1 MAKISEENRYY
12 LNLKKEIMRDG
23 NSEVFKEWQRYC
35 SITEE
40 EFVEALEWLAEDPMT
55 PLGRPTR
62 AIGAIP
68 TRDGHN
74 KAICDKFPEQAK
86 SFPYDESKI
95 KSKIKKLE
103 YRYEFLQ
110 NCYGEDV
117 ERRIGSF
124 DIDTGIRD
132 DVKFIIDIKSRI

>member
-12 LNLKKEIMRDG
+12 LNLKKEIIRDG
-23 NSEVFKEWQRYC
+23 NSEVFKEWQRYGGI
-35 SITEE
+35 SEE
-40 EFVEALEWLAEDPMT
+40 EFVEALEWLAEGPMT
-55 PLGRPTR
+55 PLGRPIR
-62 AIGAIP
+62 AIGMTL
-68 TRDGHN
+68 TRDGHH

-86 SFPYDESKI
+86 AFPYDESKI